1 MADATLRRE
10 PPTRTHR
17 VLSVWRR
24 HALVYSRSFVSNAT
38 PAVFEPLLLLL
49 SVGLGVGK
57 HIPTQFN
64 DLPYDA
70 YMAPGILASATLFT
84 ASWETTYGTFI
95 RHRFQ
100 GTYEAMLASPLTV
113 RDIVMGEMLWAA
125 SKGVLFSS
133 IISLVLLALG
143 FITTPLAFAIP
154 VFGFLNS
161 LTWAGAGLFVSSRV
175 PGIER
180 LQLYFTLALTPMVFF
195 SGFMFPVAQL
205 PAPLPTIARSL
216 PMYHA
221 VETFR
226 LLARGPSHVST
237 EWSWACPLVVVAFA
251 ATFAFVGGWS
261 FERRM
266 LRDR

>member
-1 MADATLRRE
+1 MRS
-10 PPTRTHR
+10 PPSRTHR

-24 HALVYSRSFVSNAT
+24 HVAVYTRSFWSNAT

-57 HIPTQFN
+57 HVPTRFN
-64 DLPYDA
+64 DLAYDA

-133 IISLVLLALG
+133 IIALVLTTLG
-143 FITTPLAFAIP
+143 FVSTPMALAIP

-175 PGIER
+175 SGIER

-205 PAPLPTIARSL
+205 PEPLPPISRSL

-226 LLARGPSHVST
+226 LLASGPGHVST
-237 EWSWACPLVVVAFA
+237 AWSWVCPLVLVGFA
-251 ATFAFVGGWS
+251 VTFAFVGGWS
-261 FERRM
+261 FERRI